1 MALFSGSSARNSA
14 VFLGDI
20 ASKERAQ
27 NNQII
32 EDYLGASLSDLGS
45 GIDKAL
51 PYYQGAIDR
60 YQPWATQGLA
70 GYNLYGDSLG
80 VNGADGNA
88 RAVGAFQASPGYE
101 WQVDQATDAVAR
113 KQSALG
119 MLGSGNTQTA
129 IQDRAN
135 QLANQEYGNWQ
146 RNLQTLGNM
155 GLQAT
160 GQQANL
166 ERGMGDLYAGLGQQQ
181 AGLRMG
187 AANTI
192 VGNNTNFM
200 NTLSNLGQSASKAG
214 QDALAN
220 NLNFGLGVGSTL
232 FSGLNALTGMGAFG
246 KTGAK

>member
-1 MALFSGSSARNSA
+1 MALFSGKAARNSA

-20 ASKERAQ
+20 ASQERAQ
-27 NNQII
+27 NNQIV
-32 EDYLGASLSDLGS
+32 EDYLGNSLNDLGS
-45 GIDKAL
+45 GVSNAL
-51 PYYQGAIDR
+51 PYYQKAIDL
-60 YQPWATQGLA
+60 YQPYATAGLN
-70 GYNLYGDSLG
+70 GYNLYADSTG
-80 VNGADGNA
+80 ANGQTGYDNA
-88 RAVGAFQASPGYE
+88 VSSFRASPGYQY
-101 WQVDQATDAVAR
+101 QVDQASDAVAR

-129 IQDRAN
+129 IADRAQN
-135 QLANQEYGNWQ
+135 LADQDYKNWQ
-146 RNLQTLGNM
+146 SNLQTLGNM

-166 ERGMGDLYAGLGQQQ
+166 TQGMGDLYNGLGQNQ
-181 AGLRMG
+181 ASLRMG
-187 AANTI
+187 AANTM

-232 FSGLNALTGMGAFG
+232 FSGLNSLSKLGAFS
-246 KTGAK
+246 

>member
-1 MALFSGSSARNSA
+1 MALFSGKSARNSA
-14 VFLGDI
+14 VFLGNM
-20 ASKERAQ
+20 AGEERAQ
-27 NNQII
+27 NNKII
-32 EDYLGASLSDLGS
+32 EDYLGNSLSDLGS

-80 VNGADGNA
+80 VNGAEGNA
-88 RAVGAFQASPGYE
+88 RAVGAFQASPGYQ

-135 QLANQEYGNWQ
+135 QLANQEYSGWQ
-146 RNLQTLGNM
+146 NNLQNLGQM

-166 ERGMGDLYAGLGQQQ
+166 DRGMGDLYAGLGQQQ

-200 NTLSNLGQSASKAG
+200 NNLSQLGQKAGQAG

-220 NLNFGLGVGSTL
+220 NLNFGVNAAGTAIKALGL
-232 FSGLNALTGMGAFG
+232 FSG
-246 KTGAK
+246 TGAK